1 MALWSLNTN
10 EVAACLSKE
19 GLAQMYNIFC
29 FYYSLTVSPKDHLLS
44 KNLLCCDEYLI
55 ESGATVFR
63 CQALGTSSVS
73 AVSTLP
79 SQEIWEWNG
88 IIHILRQNFTHC
100 QDRSSRWTYWRIS
113 RPLCRPWWSRSRCW
127 RGRCPHTHSAQRTGI
142 DNPESTRKPAT

>member
-79 SQEIWEWNG
+79 SQEIWE
-88 IIHILRQNFTHC
+88 
-100 QDRSSRWTYWRIS
+100 
-113 RPLCRPWWSRSRCW
+113 
-127 RGRCPHTHSAQRTGI
+127 
-142 DNPESTRKPAT
+142 